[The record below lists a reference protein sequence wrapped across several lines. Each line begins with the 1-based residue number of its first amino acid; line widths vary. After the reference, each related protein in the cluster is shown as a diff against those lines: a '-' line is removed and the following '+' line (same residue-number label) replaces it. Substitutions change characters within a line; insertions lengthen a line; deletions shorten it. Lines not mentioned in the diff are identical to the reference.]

1 MLNRAASLILLS
13 ACLAAGH
20 LCAQPAAPAAEKLGP
35 GLHTLSVPAEK
46 QTGKISHGIPVD
58 VFIPAGNGRH
68 GGDVLVLPGWN
79 FPRTEWQRKTDLLVI
94 ARDKRLRLIF
104 PEMGKSL
111 YESRYFPETRLK
123 WAATPG
129 GVWVKELLIPELQR
143 YGLLVA
149 GGRNF
154 LLGLSTGG
162 RGVALVH
169 LSNPGLFKAG
179 AALSG
184 DFDQTAMP
192 SDRLMSSVYGP
203 YSSFKERWSGI
214 DNPMKMIGSWSMPLY
229 LGHGKRDVVVPF
241 SQTDSFH
248 RALREA
254 HPKLRLIFNAP
265 ERAGHDFAYWGSEL
279 RPVIDF
285 FLSIE

>member
-1 MLNRAASLILLS
+1 MLNRTLFLVLLS
-13 ACLAAGH
+13 ACLAAGDVFVQ
-20 LCAQPAAPAAEKLGP
+20 ARAFAGEKPGP
-35 GLHTLSVPAEK
+35 GFHTLSIPADK
-46 QTGKISHGIPVD
+46 APGASARRIPVD
-58 VFIPAGNGRH
+58 IFVPAGDGRYK
-68 GGDVLVLPGWN
+68 GDVLVLPGWN
-79 FPRTEWQRKTDLLVI
+79 FPRTEWQRKSELLLV
-94 ARDKRLRLIF
+94 AREKRLRLIL

-123 WAATPG
+123 WASTPG
-129 GVWVKELLIPELQR
+129 GIWVKELLIPELQR
-143 YGLLVA
+143 HGYLIP
-149 GGRNF
+149 GGKSF

-169 LSNPGLFKAG
+169 LANPGLFTAG

-192 SDRLMSSVYGP
+192 ADRLMTSVYGS
-203 YSSFKERWSGI
+203 YYAFRERWSGI
-214 DNPMKMIGSWSMPLY
+214 DNPRTMIRSWSMPLY
-229 LGHGKRDVVVPF
+229 LGHGRRDTVVPF
-241 SQTDSFH
+241 SQTEDFYL
-248 RALREA
+248 ALKEA

-265 ERAGHDFAYWGSEL
+265 ESAGHDFAYWGSEL

>member
-1 MLNRAASLILLS
+1 MFNRAALFILLS
-13 ACLAAGH
+13 ACLAAGSA
-20 LCAQPAAPAAEKLGP
+20 CAQSVALAAGKLGP
-35 GLHTLSVPAEK
+35 GLHTLNVPAEK
-46 QTGKISHGIPVD
+46 APGTSARRIPVD
-58 VFIPAGNGRH
+58 VYVPEGEGRYR
-68 GGDVLVLPGWN
+68 GDVLVLPGWN
-79 FPRTEWQRKTDLLVI
+79 FPRTEWQRKTGLLII

-111 YESRYFPETRLK
+111 YESRYFPETRLR

-129 GVWVKELLIPELQR
+129 GLWVKELLIPELQR
-143 YGLLVA
+143 YGFLVP

-169 LSNPGLFKAG
+169 LSNPGVFKAG

-192 SDRLMSSVYGP
+192 ADRLMSSVYGP
-203 YSSFKERWSGI
+203 YSSFRGRWSGI
-214 DNPMKMIGSWSMPLY
+214 DNPRKMIRSWSMPLY
-229 LGHGKRDVVVPF
+229 LGHGRRDAVVPF
-241 SQTDSFH
+241 SQTEDFYL
-248 RALREA
+248 ALKET
-254 HPKLRLIFNAP
+254 HPKLKLIFNAP
-265 ERAGHDFAYWGSEL
+265 ESAGHDFAYWGSEV

>member
-1 MLNRAASLILLS
+1 MAS
-13 ACLAAGH
+13 AG
-20 LCAQPAAPAAEKLGP
+20 EKPGP
-35 GLHTLSVPAEK
+35 GFHALTIPAERPS
-46 QTGKISHGIPVD
+46 GKSIQRIPVD
-58 VFIPAGNGRH
+58 VFVPAGDGRYS
-68 GGDVLVLPGWN
+68 GDVLVLPGWN
-79 FPRTEWQRKTDLLVI
+79 FPRTEWQRKSELLLI
-94 ARDKRLRLIF
+94 AREKRLRLIF

-129 GVWVKELLIPELQR
+129 GIWVKELLIPELQR
-143 YGLLVA
+143 YGYLIP

-169 LSNPGLFKAG
+169 LANPGLFTAG

-192 SDRLMSSVYGP
+192 ADRLMSSVYGP
-203 YSSFKERWSGI
+203 YTSFRERWSGI
-214 DNPMKMIGSWSMPLY
+214 DNPRRMIKSWSMPLY
-229 LGHGKRDVVVPF
+229 LGHGRRDAVVPF
-241 SQTDSFH
+241 SQTEDFYL
-248 RALREA
+248 ALKET

-265 ERAGHDFAYWGSEL
+265 DRAGHDFAYWGSEV